1 MSTTIKIKR
10 GTGIPTTS
18 ALSSYEPGFSTDN
31 ENLYISNGSSVVRIG
46 NKVFNGSAAPD
57 SNIGLDGDFYAVTA
71 AASSHLISTDFLQ
84 KIEGEWVSVGGGSGG
99 GGGGPSCFTLS
110 TTLSAGA
117 TTITFTDS
125 RIEPS
130 NRIYPWASEWGVI
143 PASISVAS
151 GSITMIFAARQ
162 SAVEVDV
169 DVSGEYPY
177 AEGVYF

>member
-1 MSTTIKIKR
+1 MSTTIKIRR
-10 GTGIPTTS
+10 GTGVPTTS
-18 ALSSYEPGFSTDN
+18 ALASYEPGFSTDN
-31 ENLYISNGSSVVRIG
+31 ENLYVNNSGSIVRIG

-57 SNIGLDGDFYAVTA
+57 SSMGLDGDFYAVTA
-71 AASSHLISTDFLQ
+71 AASSHIISTDFLQ

-99 GGGGPSCFTLS
+99 GGGPSCFTLS
-110 TTLSAGA
+110 TTLSAGV

-143 PASISVAS
+143 PSSITVAS
-151 GSITMIFAARQ
+151 GSITMTFTARQ